1 MRELEREI
9 NDTQGAAAPLA
20 IVGPGRVGRSLAGA
34 AERAGIEV
42 ALGGRGET
50 IASAVGAEIALLTV
64 PDEEIVGACESIIA
78 AVPPVRFVGHT
89 SGATGLDALSAAARR
104 GASTFSI
111 HPLQTVPDGETDL
124 TGAPCAISGGDDDA
138 LRLAT
143 RLAERLGMRPFSVT
157 EEQRTAYHAA
167 ACIASNFLVALEE
180 SAAELLEHA
189 GIEDGREL
197 LAPLVLRTAANWS
210 ERGGAALTGPIA
222 RGDETTVA
230 RHLEALE
237 ETYPELLATYRAL
250 AERARVL
257 NRGEVSA

>member
-9 NDTQGAAAPLA
+9 DDIKCAAAPLA
-20 IVGPGRVGRSLAGA
+20 ILGPGRVGRSLAAA

-42 ALGGRGET
+42 ALRGRSEPVPL
-50 IASAVGAEIALLTV
+50 AADAEIALLTV
-64 PDEEIVGACESIIA
+64 PDEEIVEACESAIA
-78 AVPPVRFVGHT
+78 AVPSLRFVGHT

-124 TGAPCAISGGDDDA
+124 TGAPCAVSGGDDGA

-143 RLAERLGMRPFSVT
+143 RLAERLGMRPFSVP

-180 SAAELLEHA
+180 AAAELLDRA

-222 RGDETTVA
+222 RGDEVTVA

-237 ETYPELLATYRAL
+237 GTYPELLATYRAL
-250 AERARVL
+250 AERARAL
-257 NRGEVSA
+257 SPSEVSA